1 MKNFDDENFTASH
14 FAVSDALF
22 LNILQS
28 LIEAGYIGGIK
39 IVTDKCSSDI
49 SLISPHLS
57 LSGMEYLADNTMMKK
72 AYRLLK
78 GIRDVTSVV

>member
-39 IVTDKCSSDI
+39 IVTDKCGLDI

-78 GIRDVTSVV
+78 GIRDVTPGV

>member
-1 MKNFDDENFTASH
+1 MKNFDDENFTASY
-14 FAVSDALF
+14 FAVSDAFF

-57 LSGMEYLADNTMMKK
+57 LAGMEYLADNTMMKK
-72 AYRLLK
+72 VYRLLK
-78 GIRDVTSVV
+78 SIRDVTPGV